1 MRIELTIF
9 MPQEEQSTPSTMAN
23 VRLPMAVCA
32 AVGDVLTGS
41 HATLDA
47 LFEAA
52 GATGPPPHLAHH
64 SKWKTWLF
72 RAGNDPSVDSLAL
85 VGNLIEEFMDLP
97 PLPSNHTLADS
108 LGINHDP
115 VAEYNRRRDRLI
127 KVLEEHG
134 FRYFRGGRVLPSGEV
149 PLTLAPGK
157 QPATPTT
164 EPQKPSTIEELLQ
177 TLIRGLPRAM
187 HPLAH
192 RRKGAQSLS
201 FQSEYDIQDLLHSQ
215 LRPWVA
221 DIRPEEFT
229 PSYAGSSTRMDFL
242 LPAHKLVVET
252 KRVRDKSHAAKV
264 GDELIIDIEHYRRH
278 RDCDRVWC
286 VVYDPLHLIPNPSG
300 LVNDLQGQRS
310 MPDGSVHVRVFV
322 FGG

>member
-1 MRIELTIF
+1 M
-9 MPQEEQSTPSTMAN
+9 SN
-23 VRLPMAVCA
+23 VRLPISVCA
-32 AVGDVLTGS
+32 AVAEILDGS

-52 GATGPPPHLAHH
+52 GAPGPPPDLAHS

-72 RAGNDPSVDSLAL
+72 RAGNDPNVDSLAL

-97 PLPSNHTLADS
+97 PLPSNDTLAEFF
-108 LGINHDP
+108 GANDP
-115 VAEYNRRRDRLI
+115 VTEYNQRRDRLNNL
-127 KVLEEHG
+127 LEEHG
-134 FRYFRGGRVLPSGEV
+134 FRYFRGGRVLPNGEV
-149 PLTLAPGK
+149 PLSPSTGD
-157 QPATPTT
+157 QTT
-164 EPQKPSTIEELLQ
+164 TDTVELQKPSTVEELLQ
-177 TLIRGLPRAM
+177 TLISGLPRAM

-201 FQSEYDIQDLLHSQ
+201 FDSEYDIQDLLHSQ

-242 LPAHKLVVET
+242 LPAHQLVIET
-252 KRVRDKSHAAKV
+252 KRIRDRSHAKKV

-278 RDCDRVWC
+278 PDCFRLWC
-286 VVYDPLHLIPNPSG
+286 VIYDQLQLIPNPSG
-300 LVNDLQGQRS
+300 LVTDLEGQRS
-310 MPDGSVHVRVFV
+310 TPDGSVHVRIFI
-322 FGG
+322 FG

>member
-1 MRIELTIF
+1 
-9 MPQEEQSTPSTMAN
+9 
-23 VRLPMAVCA
+23 MAVCA
-32 AVGDVLTGS
+32 AVAEVLAGS
-41 HATLDA
+41 HPTLDA

-52 GATGPPPHLAHH
+52 GAPGPPPDLAHH

-72 RAGNDPSVDSLAL
+72 RAGNDPTVDSLAL

-97 PLPSNHTLADS
+97 PLPSNQTAADFF
-108 LGINHDP
+108 GFNHDP
-115 VAEYNRRRDRLI
+115 VAEYNQRRERLNN
-127 KVLEEHG
+127 VLEEHG
-134 FRYFRGGRVLPSGEV
+134 FRYFRGGRVLPNGEV
-149 PLTLAPGK
+149 PLAAAVDNQST
-157 QPATPTT
+157 TPTV
-164 EPQKPSTIEELLQ
+164 EPRKPSTIEELLQ

-192 RRKGAQSLS
+192 RRKGAQALS
-201 FQSEYDIQDLLHSQ
+201 FGSEYDIQDLLHSQ

-242 LPAHKLVVET
+242 LPTHRLVLET
-252 KRVRDKSHAAKV
+252 KRIRDKPHAAKV

-278 RDCDRVWC
+278 PECDRLWC
-286 VVYDPLHLIPNPSG
+286 VVYDPLQLILNPSG
-300 LVNDLQGQRS
+300 LVTDLEGYRS
-310 MPDGSVHVRVFV
+310 TPDGSVHTRVFV

>member
-1 MRIELTIF
+1 
-9 MPQEEQSTPSTMAN
+9 
-23 VRLPMAVCA
+23 MAVCA
-32 AVGDVLTGS
+32 AVAEVLTGS
-41 HATLDA
+41 HKTLEA

-52 GATGPPPHLAHH
+52 GASGQPPDLAHD
-64 SKWKTWLF
+64 SKWKTWLS
-72 RAGNDPSVDSLAL
+72 RAGNDPNVDSLAL

-97 PLPSNHTLADS
+97 PLPSNHTVAD
-108 LGINHDP
+108 LFGINHDP
-115 VAEYNRRRDRLI
+115 VAEYNGRRDRLN

-134 FRYFRGGRVLPSGEV
+134 FRYFRGGRVLPNGEV
-149 PLTLAPGK
+149 PLTPAPGN
-157 QPATPTT
+157 QSATPTI
-164 EPQKPSTIEELLQ
+164 EPQQPSTIEELLQ

-201 FQSEYDIQDLLHSQ
+201 FESEYDIQDLLHSQ

-221 DIRPEEFT
+221 DIRPEELT

-242 LPAHKLVVET
+242 LPAHRLVVET
-252 KRVRDKSHAAKV
+252 KRVRNKSHAAKV

-278 RDCDRVWC
+278 PDCDRLWC
-286 VVYDPLHLIPNPSG
+286 VVYDPLQLISNPFG
-300 LVNDLQGQRS
+300 LVADLQGHRS
-310 MPDGSVHVRVFV
+310 TPDGSVHVCIFV